1 MESEESGSRHLS
13 RNPELLILKHA
24 VENTNEAFVTI
35 DQNHRVLI
43 FNRAAEEIFGYDRAL
58 VIGHD
63 LSVIMAP
70 SCARDH
76 RKAVERYVR
85 TRIPSRIG
93 HVTEMMA
100 TKRNGELFPV
110 SISFSVTEV
119 EGAPYFTGLVRDL
132 TETRALQEKVSQAE
146 RLAVLGQLVAEIS
159 HEIKNPLVLIGG
171 FARQVLQATIDKKN
185 REKLEI
191 IASEVSRLESLLS
204 DLREFYLPKPP
215 ETGPVDLRA
224 LVDEIFALV
233 KEACRR
239 RHIDLQLDEEETGLV
254 VAGDPVRLKQVLLN
268 LVKNSMEAM
277 EGTGGVLRIRLT
289 RSEGK
294 ALITVMDTGSG
305 IPEKYRG
312 DIFSPFFTTKKQGSG
327 LGLAICKRIIEQ
339 HPGST
344 FVFETSEGKG
354 TQFQI
359 GLPLHIPPKGAI
371 DQPADRN

>member
-1 MESEESGSRHLS
+1 MESEERESTRSS
-13 RNPELLILKHA
+13 QIPELLILKHA

-43 FNRAAEEIFGYDRAL
+43 FNRAAEKIFGYDRDE

-63 LSVIMAP
+63 LTVIMAP
-70 SCARDH
+70 TCARDH
-76 RKAVERYVR
+76 RKAVDRYVR
-85 TRIPSRIG
+85 TKVPRRIG
-93 HVTEMMA
+93 HVTEMIG
-100 TKRNGELFPV
+100 TRRNGETFPV

-132 TETRALQEKVSQAE
+132 TETKALQEKISQAE

-159 HEIKNPLVLIGG
+159 HEIKNPLMSIGG
-171 FARQVLQATIDKKN
+171 FARQVLQATRDKKN

-191 IASEVSRLESLLS
+191 IANEVSRLEKLLA
-204 DLREFYLPKPP
+204 DLREFYLSKPL

-224 LVDEIFALV
+224 LVEEIFALV
-233 KEACRR
+233 KDACRR
-239 RHIDLQLDEEETGLV
+239 RHITLQLEGEEKGLI
-254 VAGDPVRLKQVLLN
+254 VAADPDRLKQVLLN
-268 LVKNSMEAM
+268 LVKNAMEAM
-277 EGTGGVLRIRLT
+277 EETGGTLRVRIT
-289 RSEGK
+289 RAEGK
-294 ALITVMDTGSG
+294 AQVTVSDTGGG
-305 IPEKYRG
+305 IPEKHRA

-359 GLPLHIPPKGAI
+359 GLPLHSSSTSAI